1 MSKYQYPK
9 PIFREGGFLG
19 TNKWICRKCKKEYTS
34 EGSAIKCTKS
44 HLFKCEICGSNFT
57 KEDELKQHHLK
68 NHDHCCKVCEERF
81 TSRTKLF
88 KHLEDSCVGISKE
101 EQVTKEAQE
110 YEKYLDYQK
119 AIELYDKIDKPEEA
133 ARVRK
138 IVAEQ
143 KKVDQT
149 VVHGDYVD
157 DRDTIIKDS
166 VVNKSNVGAGGKS
179 KSEELREAKALLD
192 DGIIDDDEF
201 KQMKKEILG
210 K

>member
-1 MSKYQYPK
+1 MS
-9 PIFREGGFLG
+9 E
-19 TNKWICRKCKKEYTS
+19 
-34 EGSAIKCTKS
+34 
-44 HLFKCEICGSNFT
+44 HLFKCEICGSNF
-57 KEDELKQHHLK
+57 LKQHYLK
-68 NHDHCCKVCEERF
+68 NHQHYCKVPELQ
-81 TSRTKLF
+81 K
-88 KHLEDSCVGISKE
+88 
-101 EQVTKEAQE
+101 AQE
-110 YEKYLDYQK
+110 YEKYLNYQK

-149 VVHGDYVD
+149 VVHGDQV
-157 DRDTIIKDS
+157 TKTEIKDS
-166 VVNKSNVGAGGKS
+166 VLNRSNVGGKSS